1 MKRNAKIDN
10 DVYDY
15 CFNISNS
22 LLSVLNENFSG
33 EFISLNDLLRNN
45 GKFNGSFFY
54 NFDDNDNL
62 SDFNLS
68 LDCGYV
74 DDDGDKCSDK
84 ISISLNRDGGVVCFN
99 RFCLYNNDIPINQI
113 NEAHIIRKDNSI
125 IISYSKSVN
134 NGFDD
139 YEDTYKY
146 VVDAF
151 EIEDCQTN
159 NMFRVF
165 ARPINKNKILKQL

>member
-15 CFNISNS
+15 CFSISNS
-22 LLSVLNENFSG
+22 LLSTLNENFSG
-33 EFISLNDLLRNN
+33 EFISLNDLLSSD

-84 ISISLNRDGGVVCFN
+84 ISVNLNRDGGVVYFN
-99 RFCLYNNDIPINQI
+99 RFCLFKNDTPINQI

-151 EIEDCQTN
+151 EIEDCQPN
-159 NMFRVF
+159 NIFRVF
-165 ARPINKNKILKQL
+165 ARPINKNKVLKQL